1 MQMIETFKNIL
12 SGLFA
17 RQLYKR
23 GYVMLPLEDFKLQS
37 RARENFGNLCQA
49 YEGRLRA
56 SGAPIPSGKR
66 RSEILARQMGTPP
79 AEAYSIVE
87 CLSRTPLVEGD
98 VCEFGVAQGE
108 ISALIASEILETN
121 KHLHLF
127 DSFQGLPAPT
137 AKDTLKDD
145 IFSLGSIEA
154 YTGQMA
160 NPETLVR
167 KRLNAVQY
175 PDSRVHV
182 HRGFFEDLVAARDD
196 FPPRVSFAYVDFDFY
211 APVKLA
217 LEYLDEVMPVGAMVV
232 VDDYDYFSTGVKSA
246 VDEFVDER
254 RSAGREYE
262 LVVPDTVYGHF
273 AILKRNGVF

>member
-1 MQMIETFKNIL
+1 MMKQIKKIIGDMVAK
-12 SGLFA
+12 
-17 RQLYKR
+17 QLYKR
-23 GYVMLPLEDFKLQS
+23 GYVMLPLEDFKLQG
-37 RARENFGNLCQA
+37 RARDNFGNLCQA
-49 YEGRLRA
+49 YEGLLRECGRPVPA
-56 SGAPIPSGKR
+56 CDR
-66 RSEILARQMGTPP
+66 RPELLGRQMGTPP
-79 AEAYSIVE
+79 AEAYAIVE
-87 CLSRTPLVEGD
+87 SLARTAQLEGD

-108 ISALIASEILETN
+108 ISALIAGEILVTK

-127 DSFQGLPAPT
+127 DSFEGLPPPT
-137 AKDTLKDD
+137 DKDTLKDD

-154 YTGQMA
+154 YTGRMA

-167 KRLNAVQY
+167 GRLNAVRS

-182 HRGFFEDLVAARDD
+182 HRGFFEDLIAAKAD
-196 FPPRVSFAYVDFDFY
+196 FPSRVSFAYVDFDFY

-217 LEYLDEVMPVGAMVV
+217 LEFLAEVTAVGAMVI

-246 VDEFVDER
+246 VDEFLSER

-273 AILKRNGVF
+273 AILKRKN

>member
-1 MQMIETFKNIL
+1 MKDLKNIFG
-12 SGLFA
+12 GLLA

-23 GYVMLPLEDFKLQS
+23 GYVMLPLEDFKLQG
-37 RARENFGNLCQA
+37 RARDNFGNLCQA

-56 SGAPIPSGKR
+56 SGASIPPGKR
-66 RSEILARQMGTPP
+66 RPELLARQMGTPP

-87 CLSRTPLVEGD
+87 CLSRTALVEGD

-108 ISALIASEILETN
+108 ISALIASEILDAK

-127 DSFQGLPAPT
+127 DSFEGLPPPT

-154 YTGQMA
+154 YTGRMA

-167 KRLNAVQY
+167 GRLNAVQF
-175 PDSRVHV
+175 PENRVHV
-182 HRGFFEDLVAARDD
+182 HRGFFEDLVSARAG
-196 FPPRVSFAYVDFDFY
+196 FPARVSCAYVDFDFY
-211 APVKLA
+211 APIKLA
-217 LEYLDEVMPVGAMVV
+217 LGFLDEVTAAGSMVV

-262 LVVPDTVYGHF
+262 LVVPDTIYGHF
-273 AILKRNGVF
+273 AILKRNN